1 MINVGFFYSV
11 VSGKE
16 QEFEETFRGVIKFLM
31 ENDTGIRDARLYRD
45 VSVPG
50 EYMIFSEWDSV
61 DSFRKFIASRP
72 FKETTEQGKSI
83 LRGKPKHVILR
94 AEEP

>member
-16 QEFEETFRGVIKFLM
+16 EEFEETFKGVIKFLR
-31 ENDTGIRDARLYRD
+31 ENDTGIREVRLYRD
-45 VSVPG
+45 VLNAG

-61 DSFRKFIASRP
+61 ESFREFISSRP
-72 FKETTEQGKSI
+72 FKETTEHGKNI
-83 LRGKPKHVILR
+83 LRGKPRHIILK

>member
-11 VSGKE
+11 VSGRE
-16 QEFEETFRGVIKFLM
+16 QEFEETFKGVIKFLM

-61 DSFRKFIASRP
+61 DSFRK
-72 FKETTEQGKSI
+72 
-83 LRGKPKHVILR
+83 
-94 AEEP
+94 EERNQVQQPESAD